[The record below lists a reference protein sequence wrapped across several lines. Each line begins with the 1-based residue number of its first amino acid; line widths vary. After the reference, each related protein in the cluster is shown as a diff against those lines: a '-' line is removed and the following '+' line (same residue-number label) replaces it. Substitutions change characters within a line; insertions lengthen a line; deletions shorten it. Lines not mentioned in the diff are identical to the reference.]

1 MNRVVNNDV
10 DDSNRVSGAV
20 GGAVAGLTG
29 DTAEQERRRLQH
41 DQGKTLQRGVEAE
54 LEKQTPK

>member
-1 MNRVVNNDV
+1 MIIILTK
-10 DDSNRVSGAV
+10 SSAKGAI

-29 DTAEQERRRLQH
+29 DKAEQERRQLQH

-54 LEKQTPK
+54 IQKQNPPQ